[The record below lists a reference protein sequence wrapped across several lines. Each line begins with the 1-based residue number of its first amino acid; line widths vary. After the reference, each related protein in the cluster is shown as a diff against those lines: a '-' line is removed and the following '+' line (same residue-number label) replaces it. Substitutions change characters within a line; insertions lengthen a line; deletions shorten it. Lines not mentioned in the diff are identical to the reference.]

1 MMLSKML
8 LMSIELWNITRKMRK
23 ISFVQ
28 TFSNVKNVVRLQI
41 KKNGEL
47 ELEI

>member
-1 MMLSKML
+1 
-8 LMSIELWNITRKMRK
+8 MRK